1 MEFEILSEIRESEKR
16 ADEILEKAKREKDSI
31 IQESIRNSSRLLS
44 EKEAEVRKSQEKRI
58 MDFREKARLIRE
70 EKLAEGKLAVRQLRA
85 KAEKHIAK
93 AAELVAKKFEEAI

>member
-1 MEFEILSEIRESEKR
+1 MEFEILSEIRESEKK

-31 IQESIRNSSRLLS
+31 TQESIRNSSRLLL

-58 MDFREKARLIRE
+58 MDFMEKARLIRE
-70 EKLAEGKLAVRQLRA
+70 EKLAEGKLAVKQLRV